1 MSQPP
6 TIEAPA
12 GVLFLCL
19 GNICR
24 SPLAEGA
31 MRAAIS
37 SPSQEARRLLA
48 LHDHRLLVIDSAGT
62 GAWHAGEPPD
72 TRSIRIARE
81 NGVDISNQRAR
92 QLTNDDF
99 ARFDWI
105 VAMDPDNLETAGRRR
120 PPGPRHQRARLVP
133 FVDFV
138 PGDAHTR
145 PDRVPDPYYGD
156 LSGFHEVWDLLMR
169 GMPTLVAAVSD
180 SLGEAVVARHPST
193 ASTQP

>member
-1 MSQPP
+1 MSLSPA
-6 TIEAPA
+6 IEAPA

-31 MRAAIS
+31 MRAAMTAHT
-37 SPSQEARRLLA
+37 PQAARLLD
-48 LHDHRLLVIDSAGT
+48 LHDNRRLVIDSAGT

-72 TRSIRIARE
+72 TRSIRIAHE
-81 NGVDISNQRAR
+81 HGVDISNQRAR

-105 VAMDPDNLETAGRRR
+105 VAMDPDNLETASRRR
-120 PPGPRHQRARLVP
+120 PPGPQHQRARLVS

-138 PGDAHTR
+138 PALTNGR
-145 PDRVPDPYYGD
+145 PDRVPDPYYGE
-156 LSGFHEVWDLLMR
+156 LSGFRDVWDLLMR
-169 GMPTLVAAVSD
+169 GMPSLVAAVSD
-180 SLGEAVVARHPST
+180 SLGEAVVAAA
-193 ASTQP
+193 ASSSPRL

>member
-1 MSQPP
+1 MSLPP

-31 MRAAIS
+31 MRTAMTAQT
-37 SPSQEARRLLA
+37 PQAWHLLA
-48 LHDHRLLVIDSAGT
+48 LHKCRLLVIDSAGT

-72 TRSIRIARE
+72 TRSIRVAHE
-81 NGVDISNQRAR
+81 HGVDISTQRAR

-105 VAMDPDNLETAGRRR
+105 VTMDEDNLETASRRR
-120 PPGPRHQRARLVP
+120 PPGSRHQRARLVS

-138 PGDAHTR
+138 AGHTSAR
-145 PDRVPDPYYGD
+145 PDRVPDPYYGE
-156 LSGFHEVWDLLMR
+156 LSGFRDVWDLLMR

-180 SLGEAVVARHPST
+180 SLGGPVAA
-193 ASTQP
+193 ASPNSPP